1 VLSNSADP
9 SHTVNL
15 RERQY
20 RPELT
25 GRVRRLAAAVNK
37 TIGENDALAISERRT
52 TDAALEDYR
61 IPETLDDGSLA
72 ATRAAFNRWLQEQA
86 EQGVLEK
93 MGRAEVTAG
102 RHYTAKYVRSAETK
116 GEAFATAQ
124 LEGAGIA
131 IDAGED
137 VLPRAQRS
145 QLLSRLFSR
154 NYNELETLTGDI
166 TDDVRDTLTFG
177 MLRGENPR
185 DVGRQISKRVR
196 KVGVHRAEM
205 IARTE
210 TLRAH
215 NETALDVYDHWFN
228 DDRAVGYGIEG
239 ASSTPGKKMEHTTA
253 GDNRV
258 CAQCQALE
266 GQQYTIQE
274 VRNNRSDLL
283 PPQATH
289 PQCRCVLI
297 LINT

>member
-1 VLSNSADP
+1 MISNSADP

-15 RERQY
+15 RERRY

-37 TIGENDALAISERRT
+37 TIGENDALAISDRQT
-52 TDAALEDYR
+52 NAALEDYR

-72 ATRAAFNRWLQEQA
+72 ATRDAFNRWLQEQA

-102 RHYTAKYVRSAETK
+102 RHYTAKYVRNAETK
-116 GEAFATAQ
+116 GEGFATAQ
-124 LEGAGIA
+124 LERAGIA

-137 VLPRAQRS
+137 VLPRPQRA

-154 NYNELETLTGDI
+154 NYNQLETLTDDI

-185 DVGRQISKRVR
+185 DVGREISRRVR

-205 IARTE
+205 IARSE
-210 TLRAH
+210 TMRAA
-215 NETALDVYDHWFN
+215 NETALDVYSHWF
-228 DDRAVGYGIEG
+228 DRDREVGYAIEG
-239 ASSTPGKKMEHTTA
+239 SNSQPGKKMEHTTA
-253 GDNRV
+253 GDTRV
-258 CAQCQALE
+258 CSQCQALE
-266 GQQYTIQE
+266 GQTYTIQQ
-274 VRNNRSDLL
+274 VKNNRSEYM
-283 PPQATH
+283 PPTCTH
-289 PQCRCVLI
+289 PQCRCI
-297 LINT
+297 LTLVN